1 MSASVDAST
10 RMVLPEDAPYLRNLA
25 ALFARQPALAAAIE
39 SLPDEPAYSV
49 VTARDGN
56 PTVAVPT
63 EDGRT
68 IWLHSR
74 HRPADE
80 ARKFVEELDT
90 DGKEVAFLHGLGLGY
105 HAQALLDRA
114 PGAELFIIE
123 TDLELIRAACW
134 SRDLADLLDSPRV
147 FLLWQHDKDAFTVA
161 LQPHVAAIHLGNVSI
176 EHPASVQRCPARVAE
191 HRRWIDEFIDYA
203 RTTVN
208 TMVLNGKRTCE
219 NVCNNLPLYVSSPSV
234 GRLRDAYA
242 GYPAIVV
249 SAGPSLRKNKHLLPS
264 AAGKAVIVAVQ
275 TTFKPLLEIGV
286 EPDFVTS
293 LDYHDI
299 STRFYENLPRGCR
312 SELVAEPKATS
323 LIFELHPG
331 PITLNGNEF
340 AEKLLRELRLRKDS
354 LPGGATVAHLAY
366 YLSEH
371 LGCDPIIFVGQDL
384 GFSDG
389 LCYSP
394 GTSYDDVWRPELG
407 RFCTVEMKQWE
418 QIVRDRPIL
427 RRVEDFHGNPT
438 YTEARLF
445 SYLQQ
450 FERDFARSR
459 KRIIDATE
467 GGVRKRGAEPMTL
480 ADAIERFCTRPL
492 PQGRPVA
499 RLRPDLL
506 ASASDCL
513 RARLDEAEQ
522 IGDIARRTRP
532 LLERVRDALGNTAV
546 VNATIAEI
554 DALRARMATLAM
566 TFELV
571 MQLTQPT
578 EIRRYLADRRI
589 DAEKLQGIERQR
601 RQVQRDIDNVEA
613 VIASSEQFVR
623 LMRKTIERMDQAAG
637 RVAPGLGR
645 AA

>member
-10 RMVLPEDAPYLRNLA
+10 RMVLPADAPYLRNLA
-25 ALFARQPALAAAIE
+25 ALFARQPALAGAIE
-39 SLPDEPAYSV
+39 SLPDDPAYNV
-49 VTARDGN
+49 VAARDGN

-74 HRPADE
+74 HQPVDE
-80 ARKFVEELDT
+80 ARKFVEDLDFQ
-90 DGKEVAFLHGLGLGY
+90 GKEVVFLHGLGLGY
-105 HAQALLDRA
+105 HAQALLERA
-114 PGAELFIIE
+114 PGVELFIIE

-134 SRDLADLLDSPRV
+134 SRDLTDLLESRRV
-147 FLLWQHDKDAFTVA
+147 LLLWQHDKDALSAA
-161 LQPHVAAIHLGNVSI
+161 LQPHVAAIHLGSVNV
-176 EHPASVQRCPARVAE
+176 EHPASVQRSPGRVAE
-191 HRRWIDEFIDYA
+191 RRRWIEEFIDYA

-208 TMVLNGKRTCE
+208 TLVLNGKRTCE
-219 NVCNNLPLYVSSPSV
+219 NICNNLPLYVSSPSV
-234 GRLRDAYA
+234 GYLRDAYA

-249 SAGPSLRKNKHLLPS
+249 SAGPSLRKNSHLLPS
-264 AAGKAVIVAVQ
+264 AVGKAVIVAVQ
-275 TTFKPLLEIGV
+275 TTFKPLLELGI

-299 STRFYENLPRGCR
+299 STRFFENLPKRCR

-323 LIFELHPG
+323 LIFDLYPG

-340 AEKLLRELRLRKDS
+340 AEKLLRELRLQKEA

-389 LCYSP
+389 LCYAP

-459 KRIIDATE
+459 RRIIDATE

-480 ADAIERFCTRPL
+480 AEAIERFCTRPL
-492 PQGRPVA
+492 PTSRPAGRS
-499 RLRPDLL
+499 RPDLL
-506 ASASDCL
+506 ATAGDCL
-513 RARLDEAEQ
+513 RARSDEAEQ
-522 IGDIARRTRP
+522 IADIARQTRP

-546 VNATIAEI
+546 VNATIAEL
-554 DALRARMATLAM
+554 DALRARMATLSM

-589 DAEKLQGIERQR
+589 DAEKLQGTERQR
-601 RQVQRDIDNVEA
+601 RQVQRDIEHVEA

-623 LMRKTIERMDQAAG
+623 LMRKAIERMEQAA
-637 RVAPGLGR
+637 AQLSPGLEQ